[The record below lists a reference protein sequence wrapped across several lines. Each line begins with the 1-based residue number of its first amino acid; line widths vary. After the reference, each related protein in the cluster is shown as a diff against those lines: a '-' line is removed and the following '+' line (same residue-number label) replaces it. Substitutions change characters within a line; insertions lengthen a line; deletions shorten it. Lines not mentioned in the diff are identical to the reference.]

1 MKRPYPFS
9 LDNPP
14 APSFNYKFP
23 TLVGPI
29 RSDESA
35 SCGNGG
41 TFNFEASDTILR
53 LASFLRYCPL
63 HIFIY
68 KYNVTLCS

>member
-1 MKRPYPFS
+1 MVGMKRPYPFS

-14 APSFNYKFP
+14 GPSFNYKFP
-23 TLVGPI
+23 TPVAPI

-41 TFNFEASDTILR
+41 TFNFDAGDTIYR
-53 LASFLRYCPL
+53 LAKF
-63 HIFIY
+63 
-68 KYNVTLCS
+68 